1 MICQQLAFRSKKCIN
16 KHRYRDKANGIK
28 HQLLN
33 LGGVYG
39 ESFWLFPFSWILEIF
54 WMNTGRCPSAGPWVG
69 KIAEMVVSPWKCNG
83 SIQSCGVKTYFLP
96 LSLFSYDLGLE
107 ASSLWALLP
116 CLGVEITTPPAWR
129 AVMRNGCV
137 DSAWTQHK
145 IRLFSA
151 QLSSPPPPP
160 EIISNSR
167 GIFKTTSASGGKQ
180 NIPAM
185 EHRHKQKLVLQKHN
199 VHKPYASP
207 QKSKHP
213 KQLFSNIST
222 KGAFPLEGGNRRQKM
237 LLLPAPKQKI
247 LASINSSCKN

>member
-39 ESFWLFPFSWILEIF
+39 ESFWLFPFSSILEIF

-69 KIAEMVVSPWKCNG
+69 KIAEKVVSPWKCNG

-137 DSAWTQHK
+137 DLAWTQHK

-151 QLSSPPPPP
+151 QLTSPPPP
-160 EIISNSR
+160 
-167 GIFKTTSASGGKQ
+167 
-180 NIPAM
+180 
-185 EHRHKQKLVLQKHN
+185 
-199 VHKPYASP
+199 
-207 QKSKHP
+207 QKSSPIVEAYSKP
-213 KQLFSNIST
+213 
-222 KGAFPLEGGNRRQKM
+222 
-237 LLLPAPKQKI
+237 LLLQGESRTYPRW
-247 LASINSSCKN
+247 STGINRSLFCRSTMFINHMHHPRSPNIQSNYFQTFLQRVPSLWKEATEDRKCFYCLHLSRKSWPP